1 MRKLAWFWA
10 GILFGAVFSAGG
22 VLAASV
28 GGMSAPGW
36 AAELAVLV
44 LVLALGILLGYEFG
58 RHKAYARGYRR
69 GFEAGKNAPPDH
81 PSCRHSFALYCEE
94 RPGRIS
100 NWN

>member
-1 MRKLAWFWA
+1 MRKTAWLLA
-10 GILFGAVFSAGG
+10 GILLGGMAGAGG
-22 VLAASV
+22 ALAASDA
-28 GGMSAPGW
+28 GMTISAW